1 MVLEKQKI
9 SGLLHAVKLSSKK
22 KRIHIA
28 FIDGFLKKP

>member
-22 KRIHIA
+22 KEFTLR
-28 FIDGFLKKP
+28 LSMVS